1 MRYRQLGTSGLT
13 VSTIGLGGNNFG
25 VRCGQ
30 EQTTAV
36 VQAALDAGITFFD
49 TAPAYGGPEGSE
61 LMLGHALKGER
72 HRIVLATKFGFRIHP
87 PDIAPGSRRNVRRE
101 IEDSLRRLQ
110 TDYLD
115 LYYLHHVDPATPI
128 DETLAALSDLI
139 LEGKVLYIGVCNML
153 AWQLVEA
160 EWTAR
165 TRHRSRFL
173 AAQNQY
179 NLIDRTVEDQLVS
192 VCARYGIGLVPYSP
206 LANGLLTGKYRRG
219 HAPPEGSRLA
229 ARPNTLRDANF
240 ERVEQLEAF
249 GHERGLT
256 LLEVALG
263 GLLAQSTV
271 ASVIAGA
278 TSAEQVRANA
288 AVAEVDMTLHDLAR
302 LDQQPAAASR

>member
-1 MRYRQLGTSGLT
+1 VRYRQLGTSGLT

-165 TRHRSRFL
+165 TRHRSRFI

-179 NLIDRTVEDQLVS
+179 NLIDRTVEDQLAP

-256 LLEVALG
+256 LLEVAFG
-263 GLLAQSTV
+263 GLLAQPTV

-288 AVAEVDMTLHDLAR
+288 AVAEVDVTLQDLAR

>member
-13 VSTIGLGGNNFG
+13 VSVVGLGGNNFG
-25 VRCGQ
+25 VRCDQ
-30 EQTTAV
+30 AQTTAV
-36 VQAALDAGITFFD
+36 VHAALDAGITFVD

-72 HRIVLATKFGFRIHP
+72 QRIVLATKFGFRIHP
-87 PDIAPGSRRNVRRE
+87 PDVAPGSRRNIRRE
-101 IEDSLRRLQ
+101 VEASLRRLQ

-128 DETLAALSDLI
+128 DETLAALSDLVA
-139 LEGKVLYIGVCNML
+139 EGKVLYIGVCNML

-160 EWTAR
+160 HWTAESR
-165 TRHRSRFL
+165 RRSRFV
-173 AAQNQY
+173 AAQNLY
-179 NLIDRTVEDQLVS
+179 NLLDRTAEEQLVP

-206 LANGLLTGKYRRG
+206 VASGLLTGKYQRG
-219 HAPPEGSRLA
+219 QPPPEGARLA
-229 ARPNTLRDANF
+229 ARPNALRDANF
-240 ERVEQLEAF
+240 ERVEQLQAF
-249 GHERGLT
+249 GQERGLT

-263 GLLAQSTV
+263 GLLAQPTV

-288 AVAEVDMTLHDLAR
+288 AVADVELTLADLAD
-302 LDQQPAAASR
+302 LDRQPAPAS

>member
-1 MRYRQLGTSGLT
+1 VRYRQVGTSGLT
-13 VSTIGLGGNNFG
+13 VSVIGLGGNNFG
-25 VRCGQ
+25 SRCGQ

-36 VQAALDAGITFFD
+36 VHAALEAGITFFD

-72 HRIVLATKFGFRIHP
+72 QRIVLATKFGFRLHP

-165 TRHRSRFL
+165 TRHRSRFI

-179 NLIDRTVEDQLVS
+179 NLIDRTVEDQLAP

-256 LLEVALG
+256 LLEVAFG
-263 GLLAQSTV
+263 GLLAQPTV

-288 AVAEVDMTLHDLAR
+288 AVAEVDVTLQDLAR